1 MIDAPTLA
9 AVAPAAKPYIPQL
22 MLQMK
27 REQITDKPER
37 AAMFCAQMHV
47 ESGGF
52 KQVVEN
58 LNYSDAALL
67 SLFSRRRISTEDA
80 RRYGRTDDHPA
91 NQEALANI
99 LYGGEFGRKQLGNTE
114 VGDGWKFRGRGLKQ
128 LTGRANYRA
137 FSLAW
142 LGNESLL
149 NQPELVALPNG
160 AVASAIW
167 FWTSRRLNSLADTGD
182 VAAVT
187 KAINGGRNGLPD
199 RTRLY
204 IQYLKAFRS

>member
-1 MIDAPTLA
+1 MTSAATLA
-9 AVAPAAKPYIPQL
+9 AIAPASKPYIPQL

-27 REQITDKPER
+27 RAQITDNPKR
-37 AAMFCAQMHV
+37 AAMFCAQVHV

-52 KQVVEN
+52 RHVVEN
-58 LNYSDAALL
+58 LNYSYDALRAM
-67 SLFSRRRISTEDA
+67 FSSRRISGGDA

-91 NQEALANI
+91 DQEALANI

-142 LGNESLL
+142 LGNEVLL
-149 NQPELVALPNG
+149 SQPELVELPNG
-160 AVASAIW
+160 AVASAVW
-167 FWTSRRLNSLADTGD
+167 FWTNRRLNVVADTGD
-182 VAAVT
+182 VVAVT
-187 KAINGGRNGLPD
+187 KVVNGGLNGLAD
-199 RTRLY
+199 RQRWY
-204 IQYLKAFRS
+204 DKYLAAFRS